1 MLVHGDAAL
10 PAAVALGVVRVSVAT
25 AGVVRHQFGRGGR
38 MAGVGVGGRATDHD
52 SGGDLL
58 AGQGG
63 VLVVDRVSSGR
74 RWWQVCGAEGS
85 RDDVAQRRP
94 QHVHWAA
101 VALGVVRVSGA
112 TAGAV
117 RHQFGGGGRMAG
129 VGVGGHDSGGGLFA
143 GQGGVVVVDRVSSGC
158 RRWWRVCG
166 AEGRLDDV
174 AQRRPQHVHSAAVAL
189 GTVRVSGAT
198 AGVVRHQF
206 GGGGRMVGVAVGGQ
220 ATGSAVRGQR
230 REHVDGPEIMAGRP
244 ARMATPLEP
253 PGQEAVSHIRPS
265 WTA

>member
-1 MLVHGDAAL
+1 
-10 PAAVALGVVRVSVAT
+10 
-25 AGVVRHQFGRGGR
+25 

-63 VLVVDRVSSGR
+63 VLVVARVSSGR

-85 RDDVAQRRP
+85 R
-94 QHVHWAA
+94 
-101 VALGVVRVSGA
+101 
-112 TAGAV
+112 
-117 RHQFGGGGRMAG
+117 
-129 VGVGGHDSGGGLFA
+129 
-143 GQGGVVVVDRVSSGC
+143 
-158 RRWWRVCG
+158 
-166 AEGRLDDV
+166 DDV